1 MPDGTLPSLLL
12 APLPHGYS
20 ISKLPPGSPAP
31 DWAFGDGCVSVTV
44 VEDETSIV
52 CRSDRVPN
60 GVETSSGWTAVKV
73 TTRFDLDEPGVVL
86 AAVKP
91 ISQAGLG
98 IFVLSTYYRDYIL
111 VRTAEMER
119 AIRLWT
125 DAGHEVG
132 DQAVDDQ
139 AR

>member
-1 MPDGTLPSLLL
+1 MPDGTLPMLLL
-12 APLPHGYS
+12 ELLPHGYS

-31 DWAFGDGCVSVTV
+31 DWAFGDGCVSITAA
-44 VEDETSIV
+44 EDEVSVV
-52 CRSDRVPN
+52 CRSDRVPG
-60 GVETSSGWTAVKV
+60 GVETSDGWSAVKV

-111 VRTAEMER
+111 VRTAEMDR
-119 AIRLWT
+119 VRRLWT
-125 DAGHEVG
+125 EAGHEIH
-132 DQAVDDQ
+132 DQ